1 MKIDIREK
9 YLELKKASGTHSPS
23 IQTILDTIP
32 ELKIEVDACF
42 LSNPYATELFL
53 TYLKNELLD
62 TGDINRILEFYPS
75 QSFEIAKL
83 LADNIGVES
92 DRIFVANG
100 AVEAMQAVI
109 HNYVGSKMIINIPT
123 FSAYYEYVRENTEV
137 IHYQLSKEQNFN
149 FDVDHYLSF
158 VKENNPD
165 TIVIINPNNPDGG
178 YIKHDDLIKIIKSL
192 PEVGNIIVDESFIH
206 FAYENSELELKSIV
220 PYLKDIDNVIVI
232 KSMSK
237 DFGIAGLRCGYGIF
251 PKKWVHDLTKNGY
264 LWNLNGLAEY
274 FFRLYVRKDFI
285 TQYEE
290 VRKKYIRES
299 LFFITELHR
308 ITGIKVYPSRANFV
322 LVEITNGS
330 TAQDVAT
337 RLLIEHGVYVRNC
350 EDKIGLKGEFIRVAA
365 RSKDENEIIVDSI
378 KKVVNG

>member
-1 MKIDIREK
+1 MNKDIREK

-53 TYLKNELLD
+53 SYLKRELLD

-75 QSFEIAKL
+75 QSFKIAKL
-83 LADNIGVES
+83 LADSVGVES

-109 HNYVGSKMIINIPT
+109 HNYVGSKMVINIPT
-123 FSAYYEYVRENTEV
+123 FSSYYEYARDNTEV
-137 IHYQLSKEQNFN
+137 VYYQLSKEQNFT
-149 FDVDHYLSF
+149 FDVNHYISF
-158 VKENNPD
+158 IKENNPD

-178 YIKHDDLIKIIKSL
+178 YINHDDLIKIIKSL
-192 PEVGNIIVDESFIH
+192 PEVENIIIDESFIH
-206 FAYENSELELKSIV
+206 FAYEDSELELKSIV
-220 PYLKDIDNVIVI
+220 PYLKYFDNVIVI

-251 PKKWVHDLTKNGY
+251 PKKWVNDLTKNGY

-285 TQYEE
+285 EQYEE

-299 LFFITELHR
+299 LFFIAELHR
-308 ITGIKVYPSRANFV
+308 IAGIKVYPSRANFV
-322 LVEITNGS
+322 LVEITNGG
-330 TAQDVAT
+330 TAQDIAT
-337 RLLIEHGVYVRNC
+337 QLLLDHGVYVRNC
-350 EDKIGLKGEFIRVAA
+350 EDKIGLDGEFIRVAA
-365 RSKDENEIIVDSI
+365 RSKHENEIIADSI